1 MTAHREGLVRLRRG
15 VVTVVGVARPG
26 AVELTVEVEG
36 AEAPAIAYPDL
47 VGPVAAGDGVVLN
60 TTAVALGLGTG
71 GFHLVVA
78 VERGS
83 DVDLGHEGEPTGI
96 AVRELATGRIL
107 ARLSNEQLGRL
118 ETPGGAGGL
127 FFERK
132 G

>member
-1 MTAHREGLVRLRRG
+1 MWGLKLSGVEPLRIRTEGAHWEQQRSRDQQQPRERRRPARERLLAAILP
-15 VVTVVGVARPG
+15 GVAPETCEF
-26 AVELTVEVEG
+26 V
-36 AEAPAIAYPDL
+36 
-47 VGPVAAGDGVVLN
+47 
-60 TTAVALGLGTG
+60 
-71 GFHLVVA
+71 
-78 VERGS
+78 
-83 DVDLGHEGEPTGI
+83 VDLGHEGEPTGI